1 MTRKSVLD
9 RFRSSMPQGSC
20 LAWLRGATLLGLA
33 LTWAAGSPACAR
45 GAGIFRDLTARD
57 RSQPIL
63 LSQTGEAIS
72 VHSLSHPGPGAS
84 SGSVPAY
91 LAFPLH
97 GGERFPA
104 GTPTLATG
112 QPFGEGAVGPLD
124 LTPAVQSVLNADLI
138 ASRGAIVDTPDQSYA
153 VAMLPRYARAL
164 SHTGSSPAS
173 TSAATGPTGIASIL
187 GLNAPAADWSINGI
201 PVSELS
207 SWLKTGTQELSHLT
221 SLGLNSVSKPL
232 GLKVTPTS
240 AGLNIAAQEL
250 IPPSAET
257 SAGPLPVPAPEPG
270 TWLVFGLILAAAGL
284 RQRAGRSV

>member
-1 MTRKSVLD
+1 M
-9 RFRSSMPQGSC
+9 G
-20 LAWLRGATLLGLA
+20 RGI
-33 LTWAAGSPACAR
+33 AGMRR

-112 QPFGEGAVGPLD
+112 QPPGEGAVGPLD
-124 LTPAVQSVLNADLI
+124 LTPVVQSTLNADLI
-138 ASRGAIVDTPDQSYA
+138 ASRGVIVDTPDQSYA

-164 SHTGSSPAS
+164 SHHTASSPAS
-173 TSAATGPTGIASIL
+173 TSAGATTAPTGLASIL

-221 SLGLNSVSKPL
+221 SLGLNSVSKTT
-232 GLKVTPTS
+232 GLKVTATS
-240 AGLNIAAQEL
+240 SGLNLAPQML
-250 IPPSAET
+250 IPPASEA

-284 RQRAGRSV
+284 RRRGGRSV

>member
-1 MTRKSVLD
+1 MR
-9 RFRSSMPQGSC
+9 
-20 LAWLRGATLLGLA
+20 
-33 LTWAAGSPACAR
+33 R

-72 VHSLSHPGPGAS
+72 VHSLSHPVPGAS
-84 SGSVPAY
+84 SSSVPAY
-91 LAFPLH
+91 LVFPLH

-112 QPFGEGAVGPLD
+112 QPPGEGAVGPLD
-124 LTPAVQSVLNADLI
+124 LTPVVQSTLNADLL
-138 ASRGAIVDTPDQSYA
+138 ASRGAIVDTSDQSYA
-153 VAMLPRYARAL
+153 VAMLPRYARAM
-164 SHTGSSPAS
+164 SHHATSSPS
-173 TSAATGPTGIASIL
+173 TSPADATAPTGLASIL

-221 SLGLNSVSKPL
+221 PLGLNSVSKTT
-232 GLKVTPTS
+232 GLKVTATGS
-240 AGLNIAAQEL
+240 GLNLAPQML
-250 IPPSAET
+250 IPSASET

-270 TWLVFGLILAAAGL
+270 TWLVFSLVLAAAGL
-284 RQRAGRSV
+284 RRRGGRPV

>member
-1 MTRKSVLD
+1 M
-9 RFRSSMPQGSC
+9 
-20 LAWLRGATLLGLA
+20 
-33 LTWAAGSPACAR
+33 
-45 GAGIFRDLTARD
+45 
-57 RSQPIL
+57 
-63 LSQTGEAIS
+63 
-72 VHSLSHPGPGAS
+72 
-84 SGSVPAY
+84 PAY
-91 LAFPLH
+91 LAFPLQ

-112 QPFGEGAVGPLD
+112 QPPGRGTVGPLD
-124 LTPAVQSVLNADLI
+124 LTPVVQSALNADLL

-164 SHTGSSPAS
+164 SHHTASAPAS
-173 TSAATGPTGIASIL
+173 TSAATATGPTGIASIL

-221 SLGLNSVSKPL
+221 SLGVNSVSKPL

-240 AGLNIAAQEL
+240 TGLNIAAQEL
-250 IPPSAET
+250 IPPSSET

-270 TWLVFGLILAAAGL
+270 TWLVFGLILVAAGL
-284 RQRAGRSV
+284 RRRGGRSV